1 MAAIC
6 RFPLF
11 RVTHSVFV
19 RSVMSIKPLVFAV
32 LSVVS
37 AVSFADE
44 NDVGKFYLG
53 LDAGSGKV
61 KKKDS
66 LNPSFRVTS
75 ETDRVD
81 GGRLYV
87 GYQIT
92 PKLSVELGAVR
103 PSDYKQ
109 SATNGVFSYN
119 ARVETKNHDLAFF
132 YKLPEVLPG
141 LYVLGGAT
149 YSTINTTIDFPA
161 LRRTNSVRKTDTDFT
176 WGGGYEARLFG
187 NVDGRIMYARYAG
200 TNLVTVGL
208 KYRFK

>member
-11 RVTHSVFV
+11 RVTQSVFV

-44 NDVGKFYLG
+44 NGAGKFYLG

-61 KKKDS
+61 KKKAP
-66 LNPSFRVTS
+66 LMPNFRTTS

-109 SATNGVFSYN
+109 SATNGVISYN
-119 ARVETKNHDLAFF
+119 ARVETKNHDLTFF

-149 YSTINTTIDFPA
+149 YSTIHTTVEVP
-161 LRRTNSVRKTDTDFT
+161 LLHRTTSVRKSDTDFT
-176 WGGGYEARLFG
+176 WGAGYEVRLFD
-187 NVDGRIMYARYAG
+187 NVDGRVMYARYAG
-200 TNLVTVGL
+200 ADLVTVGL

>member
-1 MAAIC
+1 
-6 RFPLF
+6 
-11 RVTHSVFV
+11 
-19 RSVMSIKPLVFAV
+19 MSIKPLVFAL

-44 NDVGKFYLG
+44 NKAGKFYLG

-61 KKKDS
+61 KKDP
-66 LNPSFRVTS
+66 LTPNYRITS

-81 GGRLYV
+81 GGRLYI

-109 SATNGVFSYN
+109 SATNGVLSYN
-119 ARVETKNHDLAFF
+119 ARVETKNHDLTLF
-132 YKLPEVLPG
+132 YKVPELLPG
-141 LYVLGGAT
+141 LFVLGGVT
-149 YSTINTTIDFPA
+149 YSKVVTSAQFTSVLLPS
-161 LRRTNSVRKTDTDFT
+161 LRVSGSTRKTDTDFA

-208 KYRFK
+208 KYRFQ

>member
-1 MAAIC
+1 
-6 RFPLF
+6 
-11 RVTHSVFV
+11 
-19 RSVMSIKPLVFAV
+19 MSIKPLVFAV

-44 NDVGKFYLG
+44 NATGTFYLG

-61 KKKDS
+61 KKKDP
-66 LNPSFRVTS
+66 LTPNYRVTS
-75 ETDRVD
+75 ETNRVD
-81 GGRLYV
+81 GGRLYI

-109 SATNGVFSYN
+109 SATNGVISYN
-119 ARVETKNHDLAFF
+119 ARVETKNHDLTFF

-141 LYVLGGAT
+141 LYVLAGAT
-149 YSTINTTIDFPA
+149 YSTINTTVEVPA
-161 LRRTNSVRKTDTDFT
+161 ARRITSVRKTDTDFT
-176 WGGGYEARLFG
+176 WGAGYEVRLID

-200 TNLVTVGL
+200 ADLVTVGL
-208 KYRFK
+208 KYRFR